1 MKKRFTLI
9 ELLVVIGIIAILAAM
24 LLPALSKAREKA
36 EAISCVNNLKQI
48 GLAMVSYSGDFKNY
62 NCYTY
67 VYAGSDG
74 DSDGEAPQYTWM
86 DAIINYVG
94 DSKSYVCDSD
104 MPNTHTSRRPPS
116 TSSTTYDNPL
126 EYSYGR
132 AWWLG
137 GSGKGTMNKMN
148 AFKKPAQTNSVTDG
162 NSYTYASW
170 TTWNDNGKTIPNDA
184 FAPFVNKTNSKCNVQ
199 FRHNNQ
205 YNALMFDGHVEA
217 KTDSS
222 YNDIMWR
229 TKY

>member
-36 EAISCVNNLKQI
+36 EAVACINNLKQI

-67 VYAGSDG
+67 RYSGSDDEG
-74 DSDGEAPQYTWM
+74 DEAPRYTWM
-86 DAIINYVG
+86 DALINYVG
-94 DSKSYVCDSD
+94 DSKSYVCDSEV
-104 MPNTHTSRRPPS
+104 PNSLTTRRPPS
-116 TSSTTYDNPL
+116 TSTATYDNPL

-137 GSGKGTMNKMN
+137 GSGQGNMLKMN
-148 AFKKPAQTNSVTDG
+148 AFKKPSQTNSVTDG
-162 NSYTYASW
+162 STFSYAYW
-170 TTWNDNGKTIPNDA
+170 TTWHKNGETTPNDA
-184 FAPFVNKTNSKCNVQ
+184 FAPFVNKDSSSCNVR
-199 FRHNNQ
+199 FRHNNA
-205 YNALMFDGHVEA
+205 YNALMFDAHVEA
-217 KTDSS
+217 KTDSN

-229 TKY
+229 TKN

>member
-36 EAISCVNNLKQI
+36 EAVACIYNLKQSGI
-48 GLAMVSYSGDFKNY
+48 AMVSFAGDFKNY

-67 VYAGSDG
+67 TYSGTAGTD
-74 DSDGEAPQYTWM
+74 QIRYIWM
-86 DAIINYVG
+86 DGIINYVG
-94 DSKSYVCDSD
+94 DSKSYICDSD
-104 MPNTHTSRRPPS
+104 VPNTYNELRPPS

-137 GSGKGTMNKMN
+137 GSGKGNMLKMN
-148 AFKKPAQTNSVTDG
+148 AFKKPSQTISVSDG
-162 NSYTYASW
+162 KSYTYADW
-170 TTWNDNGKTIPNDA
+170 TVWHDNGETTPNDV
-184 FAPFVNKTNSKCNVQ
+184 FAKYVAKDNTNCKVA
-199 FRHNNQ
+199 FRHNNA
-205 YNALMFDGHVEA
+205 YNALMMDSHVEA
-217 KTDSS
+217 KTDSNY
-222 YNDIMWR
+222 YNIMWR